1 MMPCATSAARRPSRA
16 PSITVPPPRAS
27 ATAPAAPMPR
37 LAPVTMMTLPDR
49 LPIALWLLFPAKGLR
64 ARDARGKLPPMNGR
78 ATMRVSMGLPVHDW
92 AACAK
97 AARQAEEDGVDV
109 ITRNEL
115 RHDPFTPLAFA
126 ALATERVTLVPSVAI
141 AFPRSPMIVANHAWD
156 LQRHSKGRFVVGLGS
171 QVKAH
176 NERRFS
182 VPWIAPA
189 ARLGEY
195 VEALRAIFRCWEY
208 GEKLNYQGKYYN
220 FPLLPADFPPGPK
233 KLPLPPIAMAAVGP
247 LMLKTAARLADSVRL
262 HSFATREY
270 VDQVV
275 RPLLAAELAAH
286 GKSFEH
292 FEVTGGGFIATG
304 PDEKAVKE
312 AAEKVRYRVAF
323 YGSTPAYRGVFDL
336 HGVGDLGVK
345 LTELSKQGKW
355 SEMAAQVPDD
365 VLDLFVARATYDD
378 LPASIEKRYGGIVD
392 SVSIDFAPGTPAAVR
407 RDVIAAV
414 QRIPARFEG
423 FAAA

>member
-1 MMPCATSAARRPSRA
+1 
-16 PSITVPPPRAS
+16 
-27 ATAPAAPMPR
+27 
-37 LAPVTMMTLPDR
+37 
-49 LPIALWLLFPAKGLR
+49 
-64 ARDARGKLPPMNGR
+64 
-78 ATMRVSMGLPVHDW
+78 MRVSMGLPVHDW

-109 ITRNEL
+109 ITSNEL

-195 VEALRAIFRCWEY
+195 VEALRAIFRCWEH

-220 FPLLPADFPPGPK
+220 FTLMTPEFSPGPQQ
-233 KLPLPPIAMAAVGP
+233 LPLPPIAMAAVGP
-247 LMLKTAARLADSVRL
+247 LMLKTAARVADSVRL

-304 PDEKAVKE
+304 PDEKAVKA

-336 HGVGDLGVK
+336 HGVGDLGIK
-345 LTELSKQGKW
+345 LNAMTRQGEW
-355 SEMAAQVPDD
+355 ADMARQVPDD
-365 VLDLFVARATYDD
+365 VLDLFVARAPYEG
-378 LPASIEKRYGGIVD
+378 LAEAVEKRYGGVVD
-392 SVSIDFAPGTPAAVR
+392 AVGGEFVDGTPASVR
-407 RDVIAAV
+407 RGTIEALKK
-414 QRIPARFEG
+414 IPARFEG